1 MKKMLA
7 LAAMLAGATA
17 ALAATRITTRAEL
30 AAITNNLA
38 GAYELGC
45 DIDLAGEPWTPIGNG
60 FHKFTGSLDGCGHV
74 ISNLT
79 VTADSSNYGAAQ
91 VVLHVRDARGAPRD
105 LHAAHP
111 RGSRLLHPPQRLA
124 SEK

>member
-1 MKKMLA
+1 MKKILTLA
-7 LAAMLAGATA
+7 VMLAGATT

-30 AAITNNLA
+30 AAIANDLA

-45 DIDLAGEPWTPIGNG
+45 DIDLAGEPWTPIGNN

-79 VTADSSNYGAAQ
+79 VTADSSNYVG
-91 VVLHVRDARGAPRD
+91 LFG
-105 LHAAHP
+105 
-111 RGSRLLHPPQRLA
+111 
-124 SEK
+124 